1 MGNQKCGGGLGPLG
15 RLALVQVLLWF
26 CKQSVRT
33 QLGRTGRL
41 CWGAGHGP
49 EVAQNSSLSG
59 LRGFS
64 LPLSPHPETLH
75 SPVTSPSFPEATSP
89 GGGS

>member
-26 CKQSVRT
+26 CKQGKRT

-41 CWGAGHGP
+41 CWEQGMARGCP
-49 EVAQNSSLSG
+49 EQQLSD
-59 LRGFS
+59 
-64 LPLSPHPETLH
+64 
-75 SPVTSPSFPEATSP
+75 
-89 GGGS
+89 